1 MFLQQS
7 NILKTTSHIA
17 LNNVCICTDLNDY
30 RAYASQQCIVTG
42 SSIYHYRQ
50 RQLNVM
56 VSKGTCINI

>member
-30 RAYASQQCIVTG
+30 RVYASQQRYSHRVVNLPLPT
-42 SSIYHYRQ
+42 
-50 RQLNVM
+50 
-56 VSKGTCINI
+56 TTA

>member
-30 RAYASQQCIVTG
+30 SVMPRNSVIVTG

-56 VSKGTCINI
+56 VFKGTCINI